1 MSFFKRLFNRPPN
14 IAKLEKKKDVD
25 GLLSIVKDQEDTKIR
40 QEAVKA
46 LTRLDN
52 PSVIQLLMELLADEE
67 EDIFIRSIIP
77 SYLGNRKETRAVDL
91 LVKIV
96 DKYLKSVRRAPSDI
110 MLTVPSITALGK
122 IGGSRALETL
132 INALTDRLVFIRRES
147 AQALGSLGDKRAIPE
162 LRKALKDA
170 DKVVRIYA
178 LHSLIML
185 GEAHSL
191 DSVIGVLEV
200 VDKGRNLEAEEI
212 TVIEAAAKILGDLRE
227 PRAVVPL
234 IRVLQKRELLTG
246 MIGEYL
252 GALYEVVRAI
262 GNIGDP
268 RAIPSLAEFLEHEQS
283 MKKDWPNLASDEMI
297 GVLKIA
303 IEQLLKAS
311 QKPRTVK
318 STRKSKRAENAYGIY
333 SSLIKSLSSSDGS
346 KRQEAAEK
354 LAGAGKDAVSPLIE
368 ALTDK
373 HPGVRAGAAYALGKI
388 GDLQAAPPL
397 IDHLQDP
404 NENVRSITASAL
416 GRLGDPRAG
425 VPLSKI
431 LKDSY
436 ADARLMA
443 SRSLANIAK
452 TLRTKGE
459 TGPVSPLIEAL
470 DDQDKRIRLNAVIA
484 LARIGDERAV
494 QPLMN
499 LMLRQED
506 YDVQTAAIAG
516 LGDLGSPMAVPL
528 LVKILEAV
536 KDDFVKGAVI
546 EALGKT
552 GADYGS
558 QVQEVLV
565 PFLGDSDVFVRQMT
579 CKALGMVGDKRIAPS
594 LEYSLNDTDEKVS
607 QAARK
612 SLKKLKPI
620 PLRSPI
626 ELEEIPDVQPDQKP
640 KSIGKMEKMRGDI
653 TYTYHLY
660 IAADANSARAFL
672 NKEKIDHPFE
682 YISVETPEGI
692 WGLDQ
697 EEGLYL
703 VDLMPWQRDLR
714 LAECSGELVSRGE
727 DITDNYHFRMAYESK
742 SPETEHIPTDERFNN
757 FVGEVK
763 CGQCGNIWQ
772 DGLAHQ
778 KVREHPVTI
787 GSTTV
792 VRCPECKT
800 YNLVEVE
807 ITLETA

>member
-1 MSFFKRLFNRPPN
+1 MIGVIK
-14 IAKLEKKKDVD
+14 IALE
-25 GLLSIVKDQEDTKIR
+25 
-40 QEAVKA
+40 
-46 LTRLDN
+46 
-52 PSVIQLLMELLADEE
+52 QLLM
-67 EDIFIRSIIP
+67 
-77 SYLGNRKETRAVDL
+77 
-91 LVKIV
+91 
-96 DKYLKSVRRAPSDI
+96 
-110 MLTVPSITALGK
+110 
-122 IGGSRALETL
+122 
-132 INALTDRLVFIRRES
+132 
-147 AQALGSLGDKRAIPE
+147 
-162 LRKALKDA
+162 
-170 DKVVRIYA
+170 
-178 LHSLIML
+178 
-185 GEAHSL
+185 
-191 DSVIGVLEV
+191 
-200 VDKGRNLEAEEI
+200 
-212 TVIEAAAKILGDLRE
+212 
-227 PRAVVPL
+227 
-234 IRVLQKRELLTG
+234 
-246 MIGEYL
+246 
-252 GALYEVVRAI
+252 
-262 GNIGDP
+262 
-268 RAIPSLAEFLEHEQS
+268 
-283 MKKDWPNLASDEMI
+283 
-297 GVLKIA
+297 
-303 IEQLLKAS
+303 AS

-318 STRKSKRAENAYGIY
+318 SARKSKRAEKAYGIY
-333 SSLIKSLSSSDGS
+333 SSLIKSLSSPDGS

-368 ALTDK
+368 ALTDT

-388 GDLQAAPPL
+388 GDLQAVSPL
-397 IDHLQDP
+397 IDLLQDP

-431 LKDSY
+431 LNDSY

-443 SRSLANIAK
+443 SGSLANMAK
-452 TLRTKGE
+452 ALQVKGE
-459 TGPVSPLIEAL
+459 TKPVSPLIEAL

-484 LARIGDERAV
+484 LARIGDRRAV

-528 LVKILEAV
+528 LVKILEEV
-536 KDDFVKGAVI
+536 KDDFVKGAAI

-558 QVQEVLV
+558 QVQEILV

-579 CKALGMVGDKRIAPS
+579 CKALGMVGDRRIAPS
-594 LEYSLNDTDEKVS
+594 LEYSLHDTDEKVS
-607 QAARK
+607 QVARR
-612 SLKKLKPI
+612 SLEKLKPI

-626 ELEEIPDVQPDQKP
+626 ELEEIPDLQPDQKP
-640 KSIGKMEKMRGDI
+640 KSIGKMEKMRGDK

-742 SPETEHIPTDERFNN
+742 SPETEHIPTEERFNN

-778 KVREHPVTI
+778 KVRDHPTTI

-800 YNLVEVE
+800 YNLVDVE
-807 ITLETA
+807 ITLETAQEL